1 MILIYS
7 YIVLKTV
14 GFASTLIVDKAF
26 PSRLKAVLSEN
37 RFFLSYLT
45 KCSLLR
51 SHLQRKNKPERERE
65 VGGGKE
71 EKEKEIPSAFETPFR
86 GE

>member
-1 MILIYS
+1 M
-7 YIVLKTV
+7 V
-14 GFASTLIVDKAF
+14 GFAFTLIVDKVF

-37 RFFLSYLT
+37 SFSLSYLT

-65 VGGGKE
+65 VWGGKE
-71 EKEKEIPSAFETPFR
+71 EKEKEIPSAFETPFW
-86 GE
+86 GEEEGKQQ